1 MLTRDIIVSCSN
13 AKVAQ
18 AALASIGG
26 PFASRVE
33 AHAEGL
39 GIEAGELAADIV
51 RRFAAQAL
59 PQDWDSLVQAMAGHD
74 QPVLAGLRHIL
85 DAGLAKGDGAVDS
98 PRGTRVKTLPGFVH
112 NRPRNAG
119 FCQHASL

>member
-26 PFASRVE
+26 PFACRVE
-33 AHAEGL
+33 AHADGL
-39 GIEAGELAADIV
+39 GMEAGELAADTV
-51 RRFAAQAL
+51 RRFAIGAKAR
-59 PQDWDSLVQAMAGHD
+59 DWDALVQAMTGHD

-85 DAGLAKGDGAVDS
+85 DAGLDKGDDVVDS
-98 PRGTRVKTLPGFVH
+98 PRRAKRKALPGFAE
-112 NRPRNAG
+112 NRPRDAG
-119 FCQHASL
+119 FCQHAAC